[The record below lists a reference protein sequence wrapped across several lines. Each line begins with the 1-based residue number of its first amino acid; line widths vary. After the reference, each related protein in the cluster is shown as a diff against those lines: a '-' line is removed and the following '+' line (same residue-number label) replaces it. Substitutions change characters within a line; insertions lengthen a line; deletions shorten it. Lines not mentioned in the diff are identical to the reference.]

1 MENKVWA
8 VVAGNEIT
16 DKVLNSI
23 IMRYPEDKRAYFEDE
38 QGKKQILEQ
47 TIAFELFNKFGEEIK
62 LNKTDEFK
70 EAVNNLSKEIL
81 TQMTINKVLSDVT
94 VTDEDAKKF
103 YDENKEKFV
112 EQPTVSAKHILVKT
126 EEEARDIKNEIA
138 EEKISFE
145 DAAVKYSTCP
155 SKEQGGNLGSFARG
169 MMVPEFE
176 EVAFKAEI
184 GKLSDEV
191 KTQFGYHL
199 ILVEDKKE
207 GSEKSFEEVK
217 DMIIGQL
224 IQEGQQKKYLDVVN
238 ELEGKYGVDR
248 K

>member
-8 VVAGNEIT
+8 VVAGNEIS
-16 DKVLNSI
+16 DKDLNSI
-23 IMRYPEDKRAYFEDE
+23 IMRYPEDKRGYFEEE

-47 TIAFELFNKFGEEIK
+47 TIAFELFNKFGEEIQ
-62 LNKTDEFK
+62 LNKTAEFK
-70 EAVNNLSKEIL
+70 EAVDNLSKEIL
-81 TQMTINKVLSDVT
+81 TQMTINKILSEIT

-126 EEEARDIKNEIA
+126 EEEAKEIKNEIA
-138 EEKISFE
+138 TEKISFE
-145 DAAVKYSTCP
+145 DAAMKYSTCP
-155 SKEQGGNLGSFARG
+155 SKEQGGNLGPFARG

-184 GKLSDEV
+184 GKVSDGV

-217 DMIIGQL
+217 DMVINQL
-224 IQEGQQKKYLDVVN
+224 IQEAQQKKYIDVVK

>member
-1 MENKVWA
+1 MENKLWA

-16 DKVLNSI
+16 DKDLNSI
-23 IMRYPEDKRAYFEDE
+23 IMRYPDDKRSYFENE

-62 LNKTDEFK
+62 LNETDEFK

-81 TQMTINKVLSDVT
+81 TQMTINKVLSEVT
-94 VTDEDAKKF
+94 ITDEDAKNF
-103 YDENKEKFV
+103 YNENKEKFA
-112 EQPTVSAKHILVKT
+112 EPSTVSAKHILVET
-126 EEEARDIKNEIA
+126 EEEAKNIKNEIS

-145 DAAVKYSTCP
+145 DAAGKYSTCP
-155 SKEQGGNLGSFARG
+155 SKDQGGDLGSFQRG

-176 EVAFKAEI
+176 DVAFKAEI
-184 GKLSDEV
+184 GKVTDGV

-217 DMIIGQL
+217 DMVINQL
-224 IQEGQQKKYLDVVN
+224 IQEGQQKKYIDVVM
-238 ELEGKYGVDR
+238 ELEAKFGVDR

>member
-1 MENKVWA
+1 MENKLWA

-16 DKVLNSI
+16 DKDLNSI
-23 IMRYPEDKRAYFEDE
+23 IMRYPEDKRTYFENE
-38 QGKKQILEQ
+38 EGKKQILEQ

-62 LNKTDEFK
+62 LNETDEFK

-81 TQMTINKVLSDVT
+81 TQMTINKVLSEVT
-94 VTDEDAKKF
+94 ITDLDAKKF
-103 YDENKEKFV
+103 YDENKEKFA
-112 EQPTVSAKHILVKT
+112 EPATVSAKHILVET
-126 EEEARDIKNEIA
+126 EEEAKNIKKEIS

-145 DAAVKYSTCP
+145 DAATKYSTCP
-155 SKEQGGNLGSFARG
+155 SKEQGGNLGSFGRG

-184 GKLSDEV
+184 GKLTDGV

-207 GSEKSFEEVK
+207 GTEKSFEEVK
-217 DMIIGQL
+217 DMVISQL
-224 IQEGQQKKYLDVVN
+224 IQEGQQKKYIDVVR
-238 ELEGKYGVDR
+238 ELEAKFGVDR

>member
-1 MENKVWA
+1 MENKLWA

-16 DKVLNSI
+16 DKDLNSI
-23 IMRYPEDKRAYFEDE
+23 IARYPEDKRAYFENE

-62 LNKTDEFK
+62 LNETDEFK
-70 EAVNNLSKEIL
+70 DAVKNLSKEIL
-81 TQMTINKVLSDVT
+81 TQMTINKVLSEVT
-94 VTDEDAKKF
+94 ITDEDAKKF
-103 YDENKEKFV
+103 YDENKEKFA
-112 EQPTVSAKHILVKT
+112 EQGTVSAKHILVET
-126 EEEARDIKNEIA
+126 EEEAKNIKNEIS

-145 DAAVKYSTCP
+145 DAASKYSSCP

-176 EVAFKAEI
+176 EAAFKAEI
-184 GKLSDEV
+184 GEVTDGV

-217 DMIIGQL
+217 DMVINQL
-224 IQEGQQKKYLDVVN
+224 IQEAQQKKYIDFVM
-238 ELEGKYGVDR
+238 ELESKFGVDR

>member
-1 MENKVWA
+1 MENKLWA

-16 DKVLNSI
+16 DKDLNSI
-23 IMRYPEDKRAYFEDE
+23 IMRYPEDKRAYFENE
-38 QGKKQILEQ
+38 EGKKQILEQ

-62 LNKTDEFK
+62 LNETDDFK

-103 YDENKEKFV
+103 YDENKEKFA
-112 EQPTVSAKHILVKT
+112 EAATVSAKHILVKT
-126 EEEARDIKNEIA
+126 EEEAKNIKNEISDG
-138 EEKISFE
+138 KISFE
-145 DAAVKYSTCP
+145 EAATKYSTCP
-155 SKEQGGNLGSFARG
+155 SKEQGGDLGSFQRG

-184 GKLSDEV
+184 GKLTDGV

-207 GSEKSFEEVK
+207 GTKKNFEEVK
-217 DMIIGQL
+217 EMVINQL
-224 IQEGQQKKYLDVVN
+224 IQEGQQRKYIDVVR
-238 ELEGKYGVDR
+238 ELETKFGVDR